1 MYSLDPNGPKTQRG
15 RILSESEEQT
25 ITTQHLA
32 EGSRRQYPN
41 AQRGILAQI
50 DYSDPDIR
58 SLFSPLILG
67 CIKEILEKGQGRT

>member
-1 MYSLDPNGPKTQRG
+1 MDQKLSGAESYLKQNNYTTYRQNLTKGSLW
-15 RILSESEEQT
+15 
-25 ITTQHLA
+25 
-32 EGSRRQYPN
+32 QYPN

-58 SLFSPLILG
+58 SLFSPIILG

>member
-1 MYSLDPNGPKTQRG
+1 MELKLGG
-15 RILSESEEQT
+15 AESYLKQNNY
-25 ITTQHLA
+25 TTYRQNLT
-32 EGSRRQYPN
+32 EGSQRQYPN

>member
-1 MYSLDPNGPKTQRG
+1 MDQKLSGAESYLYQNDPPNLP
-15 RILSESEEQT
+15 
-25 ITTQHLA
+25 QHLA
-32 EGSRRQYPN
+32 EGSHQRQYPK
-41 AQRGILAQI
+41 AQQGILAQI

>member
-1 MYSLDPNGPKTQRG
+1 MELK
-15 RILSESEEQT
+15 LSGAESYLKQNNY
-25 ITTQHLA
+25 TTYRQNLT
-32 EGSRRQYPN
+32 EWSQRQYPN

-50 DYSDPDIR
+50 DFSDPDIR